1 MLLSL
6 GIAAAQPVLLHTHED
21 MCEFHPVI
29 NSHVRDEHLS
39 SIEDIFSSR
48 GSIESVKLLDP
59 KHVPSEQLAPAYP
72 RIKHMRDGRWIM
84 VYQGG
89 QNSSR
94 IYAIYSNDLKTW
106 YGKQQLWGP
115 EQVEIEGK
123 SQYKRYSHA
132 DILQLKTGELVC
144 LATFRCDFAS
154 EDGKGSGIVMK
165 RSRDCGEHWAKPE
178 EIYNQPCAQPDAIEL
193 PDGSIHCYFSDCQP
207 KADSDTVAMIESFD
221 GGYTWST
228 KKIIA
233 RQSKFHKDGHR
244 MFPSGETL
252 FSAMREGFISIK
264 LGDVSAEKFQGRN
277 EKAGWFSPI
286 KEKGTWGSTEV
297 SDPNRFIYV
306 QDSPNALH
314 YGVAWL
320 NHSINA
326 LPQTITLDGDSEEWL
341 RRDALFIGSD
351 SDVQA
356 VFRAAYDEENL
367 YIAVDR
373 KDAAVNTGSKV
384 SLTLH
389 NEAAK
394 RLSAGNSVNIVIN
407 SEGMMSADTYSK
419 TPVEGVKAMTRKA
432 KTRNGDKGYVCEIC
446 IPLSSL
452 GAGPG
457 STLRFNAVVE
467 GNGLSDGFTN
477 AQAKKPQTW
486 QRIKLQ

>member
-1 MLLSL
+1 
-6 GIAAAQPVLLHTHED
+6 
-21 MCEFHPVI
+21 
-29 NSHVRDEHLS
+29 
-39 SIEDIFSSR
+39 
-48 GSIESVKLLDP
+48 
-59 KHVPSEQLAPAYP
+59 
-72 RIKHMRDGRWIM
+72 
-84 VYQGG
+84 
-89 QNSSR
+89 
-94 IYAIYSNDLKTW
+94 
-106 YGKQQLWGP
+106 
-115 EQVEIEGK
+115 
-123 SQYKRYSHA
+123 
-132 DILQLKTGELVC
+132 
-144 LATFRCDFAS
+144 
-154 EDGKGSGIVMK
+154 
-165 RSRDCGEHWAKPE
+165 
-178 EIYNQPCAQPDAIEL
+178 
-193 PDGSIHCYFSDCQP
+193 
-207 KADSDTVAMIESFD
+207 
-221 GGYTWST
+221 
-228 KKIIA
+228 
-233 RQSKFHKDGHR
+233 
-244 MFPSGETL
+244 
-252 FSAMREGFISIK
+252 
-264 LGDVSAEKFQGRN
+264 
-277 EKAGWFSPI
+277 
-286 KEKGTWGSTEV
+286 V

-320 NHSINA
+320 NHSTFA
-326 LPQTITLDGDSEEWL
+326 FPQAITLDGDSDEWL

-394 RLSAGNSVNIVIN
+394 KLSAGNSVNIVID
-407 SEGMMSADTYSK
+407 SEGMISADTYSR
-419 TPVEGVKAMTRKA
+419 THVEGLKAMTRKA